1 MRAAPLDDH
10 PLEQRTEAQGVRY
23 WVDDTFE
30 LRHAAALLRKVED
43 TVEGD
48 NLRRVGHRCQAK
60 RRHRQQM
67 EEAASHGGSGPGGR
81 DELLRT
87 ARAVPMRWCDE
98 KDRLDAAR
106 LVVTTLVENSARV
119 GAQRQVA
126 APLARRARE
135 REE

>member
-1 MRAAPLDDH
+1 MQLLPLLLLLVFSLISSVSFGDEQAYALRRSDDH
-10 PLEQRTEAQGVRY
+10 PLERRTEAQGVRY

-30 LRHAAALLRKVED
+30 LRHAAAAAALRKVED

-48 NLRRVGHRCQAK
+48 NLRRVGRRCQAE

-98 KDRLDAAR
+98 KDRLDALR
-106 LVVTTLVENSARV
+106 
-119 GAQRQVA
+119 G
-126 APLARRARE
+126 
-135 REE
+135 

>member
-1 MRAAPLDDH
+1 MELHTRHQLSRHGGGWGHHTLRRIRACRLAERAA
-10 PLEQRTEAQGVRY
+10 
-23 WVDDTFE
+23 
-30 LRHAAALLRKVED
+30 LRKVED

-48 NLRRVGHRCQAK
+48 NLRRVGRRCQAE

-98 KDRLDAAR
+98 KDRLDALR
-106 LVVTTLVENSARV
+106 
-119 GAQRQVA
+119 G
-126 APLARRARE
+126 
-135 REE
+135 